1 MLSTS
6 HVVLTGAVCIAKPS
20 FSALRLPVASASSAV
35 TFGPVES
42 GATGEED
49 GERSGGRGG
58 EGEASGEEGGEGGA
72 GGEGGGGQQSAEPQ
86 PASKQD
92 CWQYGPPL
100 TSSIHPCFEQA
111 LSNNRPTPRTD
122 CQSLHLAFLPPAL
135 PIDPGAL
142 SSHITHGKGV
152 GDEGGGSRQQLSL
165 TTEHVCWQ

>member
-92 CWQYGPPL
+92 CWQYGPRPL
-100 TSSIHPCFEQA
+100 ESFSIHFCFEHA
-111 LSNNRPTPRTD
+111 LSINNSTTRWLGLD
-122 CQSLHLAFLPPAL
+122 VSHLSP
-135 PIDPGAL
+135 
-142 SSHITHGKGV
+142 
-152 GDEGGGSRQQLSL
+152 
-165 TTEHVCWQ
+165 HV